1 MSFENLLLNYGKLIK
16 HMEENSYSKHC
27 ILLLKTEINWLGK
40 NGCLADSYET
50 ACAICEKQTNSSE
63 MRRRYRLEYGILT
76 RFDVD
81 GIYSDY
87 RRKEPLV
94 KYGAY
99 HHLNP
104 EYKDVVDRYKDAASV
119 RGLKP
124 NTVKGNAS
132 AGACFLR
139 SMQERGLCSLKR
151 TKVSIRFSLMAVQ
164 TACRCAIKQLPRF
177 CFLPGCDRAILPALP
192 WMQ

>member
-16 HMEENSYSKHC
+16 HMEENSYSKHY

-50 ACAICEKQTNSSE
+50 ACAIREKQTNSSE
-63 MRRRYRLEYGILT
+63 MRRRYRLEYGILK

-81 GIYSDY
+81 GIYPDY

-99 HHLNP
+99 YHLNP
-104 EYKDVVDRYKDAASV
+104 EYKDVVDCYKDAASV

-124 NTVKGNAS
+124 NTIKGNAS

-139 SMQERGLCSLKR
+139 FMQERGLCSLSEIDECAAMSFFTDGSGNAALSNGYK
-151 TKVSIRFSLMAVQ
+151 KQVSEVFQ
-164 TACRCAIKQLPRF
+164 EQL
-177 CFLPGCDRAILPALP
+177 
-192 WMQ
+192 

>member
-16 HMEENSYSKHC
+16 HMEENSYSKHY

-50 ACAICEKQTNSSE
+50 ACAIREKQTNSSE
-63 MRRRYRLEYGILT
+63 MRRRYRLEYGILK

-81 GIYSDY
+81 GIYPDY

-119 RGLKP
+119 REIGR
-124 NTVKGNAS
+124 AS
-132 AGACFLR
+132 CR
-139 SMQERGLCSLKR
+139 ERVFR
-151 TKVSIRFSLMAVQ
+151 AV
-164 TACRCAIKQLPRF
+164 
-177 CFLPGCDRAILPALP
+177 
-192 WMQ
+192 

>member
-1 MSFENLLLNYGKLIK
+1 
-16 HMEENSYSKHC
+16 MEENSYSKHY

-50 ACAICEKQTNSSE
+50 ACAIREKQTNSSE
-63 MRRRYRLEYGILT
+63 MRRRYRLEYGILK

-81 GIYSDY
+81 GIYPDY

-99 HHLNP
+99 YHLNP
-104 EYKDVVDRYKDAASV
+104 EYKDVVDCYKDAASV

-124 NTVKGNAS
+124 NTIKGNAS

-139 SMQERGLCSLKR
+139 FMQERGLCSLSEIDECAAMSFLQMGQEMQHCQTG
-151 TKVSIRFSLMAVQ
+151 TKSRCPRYFRKILENIRKMPKGYWHI
-164 TACRCAIKQLPRF
+164 CRV
-177 CFLPGCDRAILPALP
+177 
-192 WMQ
+192 